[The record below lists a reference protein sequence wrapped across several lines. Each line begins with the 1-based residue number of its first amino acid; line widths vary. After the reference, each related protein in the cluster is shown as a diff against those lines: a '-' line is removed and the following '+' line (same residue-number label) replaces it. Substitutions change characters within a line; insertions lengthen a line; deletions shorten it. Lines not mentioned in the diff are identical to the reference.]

1 MSKLWRLNHYLYI
14 ASRILI
20 GIDIIRRPYSS
31 TNELL
36 FNFSLFVFIVVND
49 YLRMYHFYK
58 VSKRYYQSMFAT
70 MIASSILIYHIR
82 GYSDIFMFIIVYELI
97 LFTEG
102 KLSKLFI
109 TLEMMFILSITMF
122 ININIQDILS
132 ISFWKENTVDLLMS
146 SVGFLFYGFMLYA
159 YRDLRKEKRKVDRLH
174 KELELSYKK
183 LQEQSEEIE
192 QLSISKERNRLA
204 GEIHDNLGHNL
215 IALNMNL
222 DVAAKIV
229 DKDIDKAKDLINK
242 AQSITKES
250 IEDLRK
256 AVYALKEER
265 PITLRDSIDRLI
277 DNIQSTGKIKV
288 KLDFDD
294 KVEDLLPEYKSMIHS
309 SIKELIT
316 NSIKHGNSNLIN
328 IDIKYKDSKLIIRIK
343 DNGTGCSQLIKGN
356 GLLGIEDK
364 IAKFDGRVNYDF
376 GNKKGFEIDLIFYDE
391 YKNINLTKT

>member
-31 TNELL
+31 INELL

-82 GYSDIFMFIIVYELI
+82 GYSDIFMFIIVYELV
-97 LFTEG
+97 LYTEG

-109 TLEMMFILSITMF
+109 ALEIIFILFMTMF
-122 ININIQDILS
+122 INISIQDILS
-132 ISFWKENTVDLLMS
+132 ISFWKENIVDLLMFYL
-146 SVGFLFYGFMLYA
+146 GYLFYIFMLYA
-159 YRDLRKEKRKVDRLH
+159 YKNLRKEKRKVEELH
-174 KELELSYKK
+174 KELGLSYEKLKK
-183 LQEQSEEIE
+183 QSEEIE
-192 QLSISKERNRLA
+192 NLSIAKERNRLA

-222 DVAAKIV
+222 DVAAKII
-229 DKDIDKAKDLINK
+229 DSDTDKAKYLINK

-265 PITLRDSIDRLI
+265 PISLRDSIYRLI
-277 DNIQSTGKIKV
+277 DNIQSAGKIKV
-288 KLDFDD
+288 VLDFDE
-294 KVEDLLPEYKSMIHS
+294 KVEELPPGYKDIINTT
-309 SIKELIT
+309 IKESMT
-316 NSIKHGNSNLIN
+316 NSIKHGSADLIN
-328 IDIKYKDSKLIIRIK
+328 IDIKYDESKLIIGIR
-343 DNGTGCSQLIKGN
+343 DNGRGCNQLVKGN
-356 GLLGIEDK
+356 GLLGIEERVILLGGK
-364 IAKFDGRVNYDF
+364 VNYDF
-376 GNKKGFEIDLIFYDE
+376 NEDGFEIEIIFVM
-391 YKNINLTKT
+391 N

>member
-1 MSKLWRLNHYLYI
+1 MSKLWKINHYLYI

-20 GIDIIRRPYSS
+20 GVDIVRRLYLDVY
-31 TNELL
+31 ELL
-36 FNFSLFVFIVVND
+36 FYFSLFVFIVVND

-58 VSKRYYQSMFAT
+58 VSKKYYLSMFAT
-70 MIASSILIYHIR
+70 MIVSSIVICNIR
-82 GYSDIFMFIIVYELI
+82 GYSDIFMFIIIYELI

-109 TLEMMFILSITMF
+109 ILEMIFILSMTIFM
-122 ININIQDILS
+122 NISMEDIVS
-132 ISFWKENTVDLLMS
+132 ISFWKENIIDLLMS
-146 SVGFLFYGFMLYA
+146 SVGFLFYAFMLYA

-204 GEIHDNLGHNL
+204 GEIHDNLGHSL
-215 IALNMNL
+215 VALNMNL

-242 AQSITKES
+242 AQLITKES

-265 PITLRDSIDRLI
+265 PITLKDSIDRLI

-288 KLDFDD
+288 ILDYDEQ
-294 KVEDLLPEYKSMIHS
+294 VEELPPGYKDIINT
-309 SIKELIT
+309 SIKESMT
-316 NSIKHGNSNLIN
+316 NSIKHGNADLIN
-328 IDIKYKDSKLIIRIK
+328 IDIKYDESKLIIGIR
-343 DNGTGCSQLIKGN
+343 DNGTGCNQLVKGN

-364 IAKFDGRVNYDF
+364 VAKFDGRANYDY
-376 GNKKGFEIDLIFYDE
+376 GNKDGFEIKLMFTV
-391 YKNINLTKT
+391 N